1 MDASFIDSLKF
12 IYLTNLLIKIV
23 PVILFCIL
31 LIVLII
37 YFIKKMRK

>member
-12 IYLTNLLIKIV
+12 IYLTNLLIEIV

-37 YFIKKMRK
+37 YFIKKIRK